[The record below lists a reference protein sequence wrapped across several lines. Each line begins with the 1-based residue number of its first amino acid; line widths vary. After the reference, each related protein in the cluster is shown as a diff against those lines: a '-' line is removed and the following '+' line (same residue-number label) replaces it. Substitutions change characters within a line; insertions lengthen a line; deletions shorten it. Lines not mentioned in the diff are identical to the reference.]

1 MNRTRAARITLA
13 AALAAITLGVDA
25 EALQRGRGAER
36 SDGRAKGAQEDVIQP
51 QTEAQIAWFGRWE
64 DAAAEAERTGRPI
77 LLMSAA
83 PQCQQVPGI
92 W

>member
-1 MNRTRAARITLA
+1 MNRTRTARIAVA
-13 AALAAITLGVDA
+13 AALVAITLGVDA

-77 LLMSAA
+77 LLMLSL
-83 PQCQQVPGI
+83 I
-92 W
+92 HI